1 MIPVEYIGYF
11 ASVCIVLSFLM
22 KKIHHIRLINLI
34 GCLCFVIYG
43 FLYDPSYGLSSFL
56 MPLSVQYK
64 YTTLVKVK
72 AKREKV
78 KPRNTWNTMLARVT
92 YLLPSIQQL

>member
-1 MIPVEYIGYF
+1 MVSVEYIGYF

-43 FLYDPSYGLSSFL
+43 FLYDPKLW
-56 MPLSVQYK
+56 PIIIPNAIICVVK

-72 AKREKV
+72 AKREK
-78 KPRNTWNTMLARVT
+78 
-92 YLLPSIQQL
+92 